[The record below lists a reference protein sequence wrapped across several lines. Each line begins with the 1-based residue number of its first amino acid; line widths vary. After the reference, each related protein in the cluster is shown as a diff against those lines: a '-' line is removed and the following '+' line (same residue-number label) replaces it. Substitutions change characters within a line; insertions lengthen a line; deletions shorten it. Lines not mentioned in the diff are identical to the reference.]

1 MAQDELQ
8 LQKKDGNGKIK
19 SGTNKEKESKAKEKP
34 PTKVVI
40 RRLPPTMSEEVFI
53 EQTDPLPEND
63 FFYYV
68 KGEVHVGVP
77 TFSRAYI
84 NFKNQEDI
92 FTFRDKFDGYVF
104 LDQRGSEFPALVE
117 FAPYQ
122 KIPRQDSQAKEDK
135 CNNLEN
141 DPHYI
146 EFVKKLENPEEITL
160 LSAEAY
166 LEQIEQKERELKAGG
181 NTKPITPLVEFIINR
196 RLEKE
201 KFREE
206 KKEERKRK
214 EQERKKQ
221 RELERLKKKDGRKER
236 DEKRDKY
243 KVEEK
248 AHFKVLKN
256 TERSEVTGETKILAK
271 EEKKP
276 AEVVGP
282 TVHGKK
288 SQSEKGSRS
297 KEQKFRDKPLR
308 EKESQRTKA
317 SAEKKNVADVIER
330 KPEEDKV
337 ASVRVNQPNDAVTE
351 EKKVEADHQAAL
363 TDRKPKEATQEDG
376 KKRGRED
383 REGETEKER
392 RERIR
397 NKDRPAMQIY
407 RPGAKRSGGGKQTE
421 ADNVESPSVNSKRD
435 VKTRTFTR
443 STPKDWLTELRV

>member
-1 MAQDELQ
+1 M
-8 LQKKDGNGKIK
+8 
-19 SGTNKEKESKAKEKP
+19 
-34 PTKVVI
+34 
-40 RRLPPTMSEEVFI
+40 PPTMSEEVFM

-248 AHFKVLKN
+248 AHFKVCHFFLVVDHLQVLFTVVQQVLKN

-407 RPGAKRSGGGKQTE
+407 RPGAKRSGGGKQ
-421 ADNVESPSVNSKRD
+421 VESYS
-435 VKTRTFTR
+435 
-443 STPKDWLTELRV
+443 ST